1 MVLQVSETI
10 GGEMTTTI
18 TTVTTTVSS
27 VTSVT
32 GLIAGLGLVTTLALI
47 AMLISKEISVAV
59 PGGNAIRWSRT
70 LNIGIVPLLISFAVI
85 VAAKLTEIL

>member
-1 MVLQVSETI
+1 MI

-18 TTVTTTVSS
+18 TTVTTTVST
-27 VTSVT
+27 VTTVT
-32 GLIAGLGLVTTLALI
+32 GLVAGLGLITTLALI

-70 LNIGIVPLLISFAVI
+70 LNIGIVPLLIAFGVI
-85 VAAKLTEIL
+85 VAVKLAGIL